1 VKCSVFIA
9 TSADGYIATN
19 DGDIDWLQQPVNL
32 QTDKKDK
39 LDMGFSSY
47 INSVDCMI
55 MGRNSMEKIASFNL
69 NEEQWFYGDLE
80 IFALSNSLNEVPDN
94 LRGKVKIHQG
104 DIPSLLSTLEARGFQ
119 HAYIDG
125 GKTIT
130 SFLNLGLINEMTIT
144 LVPIILGE
152 GIRLF
157 GKTNQYIRLV
167 KSQAEA
173 YTNDFI
179 QVKYNIE

>member
-1 VKCSVFIA
+1 MKEVP
-9 TSADGYIATN
+9 G
-19 DGDIDWLQQPVNL
+19 NL
-32 QTDKKDK
+32 Q
-39 LDMGFSSY
+39 
-47 INSVDCMI
+47 
-55 MGRNSMEKIASFNL
+55 
-69 NEEQWFYGDLE
+69 
-80 IFALSNSLNEVPDN
+80 
-94 LRGKVKIHQG
+94 GKVKIHNG
-104 DIPSLLSTLEARGFQ
+104 DIQSLLSKLETSGFE

-130 SFLNLGLINEMTIT
+130 SFLELGLINEMTIT